1 MLFQL
6 KKKPDYQPNLK
17 FSTGTPIRL
26 SDKQKELRLHYMT
39 FHKEH
44 AQLLKELQPIVL
56 QLSDQ
61 LLNKT
66 LDHVFQFPMLEKIAT
81 AHSSRERLYEVFQFY
96 LRSLFSGEITDEFLQ
111 QRQKIG
117 GAHNKGE
124 LPIGWF
130 LATYQLF
137 LTLLIPQIV
146 KHFEH
151 EPEKLSKAII
161 AVTHAINFDSQLI
174 VETYIQSRVDEI
186 QALNDANYQLQEEL
200 TSISQELAAT
210 IEQTEAITTET
221 AEKAT
226 KIGKDTENTVK
237 SSQNLKRLV
246 TKSEQDMI
254 EMENAFSTLLEK
266 VNDSLIKVDEMNSIS
281 NKINTMTS
289 EIEKIADQTNLLA
302 LNASI
307 EAARAGEHGK
317 GFSVVATEV
326 RKLAESSKQL
336 SNDIFSLVKESNQ
349 NTSSIINTMNL
360 MTQSTETSNTSLK
373 TVKNG
378 LITVGMEMEQYSSMF
393 QNNKKDI
400 DEIIAAIQ
408 DINKATS
415 DLSFLATSLTEKAE
429 NLNSSVGQ

>member
-1 MLFQL
+1 
-6 KKKPDYQPNLK
+6 
-17 FSTGTPIRL
+17 
-26 SDKQKELRLHYMT
+26 
-39 FHKEH
+39 
-44 AQLLKELQPIVL
+44 
-56 QLSDQ
+56 
-61 LLNKT
+61 
-66 LDHVFQFPMLEKIAT
+66 
-81 AHSSRERLYEVFQFY
+81 
-96 LRSLFSGEITDEFLQ
+96 
-111 QRQKIG
+111 
-117 GAHNKGE
+117 
-124 LPIGWF
+124 
-130 LATYQLF
+130 
-137 LTLLIPQIV
+137 
-146 KHFEH
+146 
-151 EPEKLSKAII
+151 
-161 AVTHAINFDSQLI
+161 
-174 VETYIQSRVDEI
+174 
-186 QALNDANYQLQEEL
+186 
-200 TSISQELAAT
+200 
-210 IEQTEAITTET
+210 
-221 AEKAT
+221 
-226 KIGKDTENTVK
+226 
-237 SSQNLKRLV
+237 
-246 TKSEQDMI
+246 MI